1 MDINLDSG
9 AAIIAASA
17 AVRQTKY
24 SQLQGNP
31 PLDGA

>member
-1 MDINLDSG
+1 MDLNLDFG
-9 AAIIAASA
+9 AAIIVAGA

-31 PLDGA
+31 LLDGA